1 MKSLI
6 FFFFL
11 LFTCQMQAQF
21 FIKGKVID
29 SETHQPLERATV
41 TLTRDSS
48 STIYK
53 YDLTDPKGCFSFSV
67 SENNTWTVH
76 VTYLGYQK
84 ESQPVQK
91 GKGMT
96 FQLKPE
102 AISLKEVE
110 IKGGRIYG
118 RQDTVKYDLSRFTS
132 GKEQNIKEALKRL
145 PGIDVNEQSGE
156 IRYNGKAISQFT
168 VEGMDVSGGRYN
180 QVTENLKADAVKDA
194 EVIEHF
200 QPIRSLRNKMPSDKV
215 ALNLTLKPEIR
226 SRWLLTLQAA
236 GGYGDQMLYNGKLNA
251 LQLARER
258 QGIYLYKADQTGKDL
273 STELQQLISDNQNF
287 LTPTD
292 VPTFINQPTFSFPL
306 EKQRLMD
313 NITHLASVNRLYRK
327 NEEQQS
333 RFTFHYLYDEQ
344 HRNQGTQEIYY
355 YPSDTIHVAQA
366 QDYSL
371 YTHQAQAS
379 YNYERN
385 GTRSFF
391 RNLLEA
397 HGTWGH
403 SQENLHGNRELTQNL
418 QTNNLQLTNQLNLLT
433 TRKQTTSGF
442 RSFFR
447 YTYHPT
453 TLQFAQVNQSLGLQQ
468 AYMDNQGY
476 CQWKK
481 NGMTF
486 GITGGIQGEWLLL
499 HQTTNFSSPQFKLYA
514 TPMWMWERN
523 TFRLTVSA
531 NAAYLRKTNPQ
542 YTDLRISPTAS
553 LYWQFSP
560 RWELITRAQ
569 LQQKNEEA
577 TAYYPYSYW
586 QNYRTVASFSS
597 HVPEFQNQLYSF
609 YLTYKRTVHEFFW
622 SLSGS
627 YWNQKNQQLT
637 HSEYR
642 DSIFFLTTWEVPNH
656 NRSYSLTSLLSKGF
670 YNWNLKTSLETQLIH
685 SEGKQAGQGS
695 IQNYCYTQLV
705 LTPKINWTPLS
716 WLNTSYLASL
726 TCNRSLIGRNNNLPA
741 LWNIRQ
747 QIYLEIGNSTYQIRL
762 TGEHYYNQLDE
773 NHHQHVWL
781 ADAETS
787 YIKNKWR
794 FSMSLCN
801 LFNQKEYRYTT
812 YSAIQQYTSWIKMR
826 PREILVSI
834 QYQGS
839 T

>member
-226 SRWLLTLQAA
+226 SRWLLTLQTA

-251 LQLARER
+251 LQLAREQ

-453 TLQFAQVNQSLGLQQ
+453 TLQFVQVNQSLGLQQ

-481 NGMTF
+481 NGMIF

-597 HVPEFQNQLYSF
+597 HAPEFQNQLYSF

-726 TCNRSLIGRNNNLPA
+726 TCNRSLIGENNNLPA

-834 QYQGS
+834 QYQL
-839 T
+839 

>member
-11 LFTCQMQAQF
+11 LFTYQMQAQF

-226 SRWLLTLQAA
+226 SRWLLTLQTA

-251 LQLARER
+251 LQLAREQ

-453 TLQFAQVNQSLGLQQ
+453 TLQFVQVNQSLGLQQ

-726 TCNRSLIGRNNNLPA
+726 TCNRSFIGGNNNLPA

-834 QYQGS
+834 QYQL
-839 T
+839 

>member
-11 LFTCQMQAQF
+11 LFTCRMQAQF
-21 FIKGKVID
+21 LIKGKVID
-29 SETHQPLERATV
+29 NETHQPLELATV

-48 STIYK
+48 STVYK
-53 YDLTDPKGCFSFSV
+53 YALTDPKGCFSFSV
-67 SENNTWTVH
+67 SENISWTVH

-84 ESQPVQK
+84 ESLPVQK
-91 GKGMT
+91 GKEMI

-118 RQDTVKYDLSRFTS
+118 RQDTVKYNLSRFTS
-132 GKEQNIKEALKRL
+132 GKEQSIKEALKKL
-145 PGIDVNEQSGE
+145 PGIDINEQSGE

-180 QVTENLKADAVKDA
+180 QITENLKADAVKDA

-215 ALNLTLKPEIR
+215 ALNLTLKPEVR

-236 GGYGDQMLYNGKLNA
+236 GGYGDPILYNGKLNA
-251 LQLARER
+251 LQLAHER
-258 QGIYLYKADQTGKDL
+258 QGIYLYKTDQTGKDL

-292 VPTFINQPTFSFPL
+292 VPTFIDQPTFSFPL
-306 EKQRLMD
+306 EKQRLMA
-313 NITHLASVNRLYRK
+313 NTTHLASVNRLYRK

-355 YPSDTIHVAQA
+355 YPSDTIHIAQA

-371 YTHQAQAS
+371 YTHQAQAT

-397 HGTWGH
+397 HGTWSH
-403 SQENLHGNRELTQNL
+403 SQESLYGNRELTQSL
-418 QTNNLQLTNQLNLLT
+418 QTNSLQLTNQLNLLT
-433 TRKQTTSGF
+433 TREHTTSGF

-447 YTYHPT
+447 YAHQPT
-453 TLQFAQVNQSLGLQQ
+453 TLQFAQVNQSFGLQQ
-468 AYMDNQGY
+468 VYMDNQAY
-476 CQWKK
+476 HQWKK
-481 NGMTF
+481 NEMTF
-486 GITGGIQGEWLLL
+486 GITGGVQGEWLLL
-499 HQTTNFSSPQFKLYA
+499 HQTTNFSSPQFKIYV

-523 TFRLTVSA
+523 TLRLTVSA
-531 NAAYLRKTNPQ
+531 DAAYLKKNNPQ
-542 YTDLRISPTAS
+542 YTDLRISPTVS

-560 RWELITRAQ
+560 RWELITCAQ

-586 QNYRTVASFSS
+586 QNYRTVVSFSS
-597 HVPEFQNQLYSF
+597 HVPELQDQLYSF

-627 YWNQKNQQLT
+627 YWNRKNQQQT

-642 DSIFFLTTWEVPNH
+642 DSIFSLTTWEVPNH
-656 NRSYSLTSLLSKGF
+656 NRSYSLTNLLSKGF
-670 YNWNLKTSLETQLIH
+670 YDWNLKTSLETQLIH

-695 IQNYCYTQLV
+695 IQNYRYTQLM

-716 WLNTSYLASL
+716 WFNTTYLASL
-726 TCNRSLIGRNNNLPA
+726 TCNRSLIGESNNLPA

-747 QIYLEIGNSTYQIRL
+747 RIYLEIGNSTYQIRL

-773 NHHQHVWL
+773 YHHQHV
-781 ADAETS
+781 
-787 YIKNKWR
+787 
-794 FSMSLCN
+794 
-801 LFNQKEYRYTT
+801 
-812 YSAIQQYTSWIKMR
+812 
-826 PREILVSI
+826 
-834 QYQGS
+834 
-839 T
+839 

>member
-11 LFTCQMQAQF
+11 LFTCRMQAQF
-21 FIKGKVID
+21 LIKGKVID

-226 SRWLLTLQAA
+226 SRWLLTLQTA

-251 LQLARER
+251 LQLAREQ

-397 HGTWGH
+397 HGTWEH

-481 NGMTF
+481 NGMIF

-726 TCNRSLIGRNNNLPA
+726 TCNRSLIGENNNLPA

-834 QYQGS
+834 QYQL
-839 T
+839 

>member
-21 FIKGKVID
+21 LIKGKVID
-29 SETHQPLERATV
+29 NETHQPLERATV

-53 YDLTDPKGCFSFSV
+53 YTLTDPKGCFSFSV

-91 GKGMT
+91 GIGMI

-102 AISLKEVE
+102 TISLKEVE

-145 PGIDVNEQSGE
+145 PGIDINEQSGE

-180 QVTENLKADAVKDA
+180 QITENLKADAVKDA

-215 ALNLTLKPEIR
+215 ALNLTLKPEVR
-226 SRWLLTLQAA
+226 SHWLLTLQAT
-236 GGYGDQMLYNGKLNA
+236 GGYGDQILYNGKLNA

-292 VPTFINQPTFSFPL
+292 VPTFIDQPTFSFPL

-313 NITHLASVNRLYRK
+313 NTTHQASVNRLHRK

-355 YPSDTIHVAQA
+355 YPSDTIHITQA

-371 YTHQAQAS
+371 YTHQAQAT

-397 HGTWGH
+397 HGTWGY
-403 SQENLHGNRELTQNL
+403 SQENLQGNRELTQSL
-418 QTNNLQLTNQLNLLT
+418 QTNSLQLTNQLNLLT
-433 TRKQTTSGF
+433 TREHTTSGF

-447 YTYHPT
+447 YTYQPT
-453 TLQFAQVNQSLGLQQ
+453 TLQFTQVNQSFGLQQ
-468 AYMDNQGY
+468 AYTDNQGY
-476 CQWKK
+476 YQWKK

-486 GITGGIQGEWLLL
+486 GIAGGVQGEWLLL

-531 NAAYLRKTNPQ
+531 DAAYLRKTNPQ
-542 YTDLRISPTAS
+542 YTDLRISPTVS
-553 LYWQFSP
+553 LYWQFNS

-586 QNYRTVASFSS
+586 QNYRTIVSFSS
-597 HVPEFQNQLYSF
+597 HVPELQDQLYSF

-627 YWNQKNQQLT
+627 YWNRKKQQLT

-642 DSIFFLTTWEVPNH
+642 DSIFTLTTWEVPNH

-670 YNWNLKTSLETQLIH
+670 YDWNLKTSLETQLIH
-685 SEGKQAGQGS
+685 SEGEQAGQGS
-695 IQNYCYTQLV
+695 IQNYRYTQLM

-716 WLNTSYLASL
+716 WFNTTYLASL
-726 TCNRSLIGRNNNLPA
+726 TCNRSLIGEGNNLPA

-747 QIYLEIGNSTYQIRL
+747 RIYLEIGNSTYQIRL

-773 NHHQHVWL
+773 NHHQHIWL
-781 ADAETS
+781 ADAEVS
-787 YIKNKWR
+787 CIKDKWR
-794 FSMSLCN
+794 FSMGLCN

-834 QYQGS
+834 QYQL
-839 T
+839 

>member
-826 PREILVSI
+826 PTEILVSI
-834 QYQGS
+834 QYQL
-839 T
+839 

>member
-226 SRWLLTLQAA
+226 SRWLLTLQTA

-251 LQLARER
+251 LQLAREQ

-447 YTYHPT
+447 YAHQPT
-453 TLQFAQVNQSLGLQQ
+453 TLQFAQVNQSFGLQQ
-468 AYMDNQGY
+468 VYMDNQAY
-476 CQWKK
+476 HQWKK
-481 NGMTF
+481 NEMTF
-486 GITGGIQGEWLLL
+486 GITGGVQGEWLLL
-499 HQTTNFSSPQFKLYA
+499 HQTTNFSSPQFKIYV

-523 TFRLTVSA
+523 TLRLTVSA

-726 TCNRSLIGRNNNLPA
+726 TCNRSLIGENNNLPA

-781 ADAETS
+781 ADAEAS
-787 YIKNKWR
+787 YIKDKWR

-834 QYQGS
+834 QYQL
-839 T
+839 

>member
-29 SETHQPLERATV
+29 SETYQPLERATV

-834 QYQGS
+834 QYQL
-839 T
+839 

>member
-11 LFTCQMQAQF
+11 LFTCRMQAQF
-21 FIKGKVID
+21 LIKGKVID
-29 SETHQPLERATV
+29 NETHQPLELATV

-48 STIYK
+48 STVYK
-53 YDLTDPKGCFSFSV
+53 YALTDPKGCFSFSV
-67 SENNTWTVH
+67 SENISWTVH

-84 ESQPVQK
+84 ESLPVQK
-91 GKGMT
+91 GKEMI

-118 RQDTVKYDLSRFTS
+118 RQDTVKYNLSRFTS
-132 GKEQNIKEALKRL
+132 GKEQSIKEALKKL
-145 PGIDVNEQSGE
+145 PGIDINEQSGE

-180 QVTENLKADAVKDA
+180 QITENLKADAVKDA

-215 ALNLTLKPEIR
+215 ALNLTLKPAVR

-236 GGYGDQMLYNGKLNA
+236 GGYGDPILYNGKLNA

-258 QGIYLYKADQTGKDL
+258 QGIYLYKTDQTGNDL

-292 VPTFINQPTFSFPL
+292 VPTFIDQPTFSFPL
-306 EKQRLMD
+306 EKQRLMA
-313 NITHLASVNRLYRK
+313 NTTHLASVNRLYRK

-355 YPSDTIHVAQA
+355 YPSDTIHIAQA

-371 YTHQAQAS
+371 YTHQAQAT

-397 HGTWGH
+397 HGTWSH
-403 SQENLHGNRELTQNL
+403 SQESLYGNRELTQSL
-418 QTNNLQLTNQLNLLT
+418 QTNSLQLTNQLNLLT
-433 TRKQTTSGF
+433 TREHTTSGF

-447 YTYHPT
+447 YAHQPT
-453 TLQFAQVNQSLGLQQ
+453 TLQFAQVNQSFGLQQ
-468 AYMDNQGY
+468 VYMDNQAY
-476 CQWKK
+476 HQWKK
-481 NGMTF
+481 NEMTF
-486 GITGGIQGEWLLL
+486 GITGGVQGEWLLL
-499 HQTTNFSSPQFKLYA
+499 HQTTNFSSPQFKIYV

-523 TFRLTVSA
+523 TLRLTVSA
-531 NAAYLRKTNPQ
+531 DAAYLKKNNPQ
-542 YTDLRISPTAS
+542 YTDLRISPTVS

-560 RWELITRAQ
+560 RWELITCAQ

-586 QNYRTVASFSS
+586 QNYRTVVSFSS
-597 HVPEFQNQLYSF
+597 HVPELQDQLYSF

-627 YWNQKNQQLT
+627 YWNRKNQQLT

-642 DSIFFLTTWEVPNH
+642 DSIFSLTTWEVPNH

-670 YNWNLKTSLETQLIH
+670 YDWNLKTSLETQLIH

-695 IQNYCYTQLV
+695 IQNYRYTQLM

-716 WLNTSYLASL
+716 WFNTTYLASL
-726 TCNRSLIGRNNNLPA
+726 TCNRSLIGESNNLPA

-747 QIYLEIGNSTYQIRL
+747 RIYLEIGNSTYQIRL

-781 ADAETS
+781 ADAEAS
-787 YIKNKWR
+787 YIKDKWR

-801 LFNQKEYRYTT
+801 LFNQKEYRHTT

-834 QYQGS
+834 QYQL
-839 T
+839 

>member
-6 FFFFL
+6 FFFFQ

-226 SRWLLTLQAA
+226 SRWLLTLQTA

-313 NITHLASVNRLYRK
+313 NITHLASVNHLYRK

-622 SLSGS
+622 SLTGS

-726 TCNRSLIGRNNNLPA
+726 TCNRSLIGGNNNLPA

-781 ADAETS
+781 ADAEAS
-787 YIKNKWR
+787 YIKDKWR
-794 FSMSLCN
+794 FSMTLCN

-834 QYQGS
+834 QYQL
-839 T
+839 

>member
-21 FIKGKVID
+21 LIKGKVID
-29 SETHQPLERATV
+29 NETHQPLELATV

-48 STIYK
+48 STVYK
-53 YDLTDPKGCFSFSV
+53 YALTDPKGCFSFSV
-67 SENNTWTVH
+67 SENISWTVH

-84 ESQPVQK
+84 ESLPVQK
-91 GKGMT
+91 GKEMI

-118 RQDTVKYDLSRFTS
+118 RQDTVKYNLSRFTS
-132 GKEQNIKEALKRL
+132 RKEQSIKEALKKL
-145 PGIDVNEQSGE
+145 PGIDINEQSGE

-180 QVTENLKADAVKDA
+180 QITENLKADAVKDA

-215 ALNLTLKPEIR
+215 ALNLTLKPEVR

-236 GGYGDQMLYNGKLNA
+236 GGYGDPILYNGKLNA
-251 LQLARER
+251 LQLAHER
-258 QGIYLYKADQTGKDL
+258 QGIYLYKTDQTGKDL

-292 VPTFINQPTFSFPL
+292 VPTFIDQPTFSFPL
-306 EKQRLMD
+306 EKQRLMA
-313 NITHLASVNRLYRK
+313 NTTHLASVNRLYRK

-355 YPSDTIHVAQA
+355 YPSDTIHIAQA

-371 YTHQAQAS
+371 YTHQAQAT

-397 HGTWGH
+397 HGTWSH
-403 SQENLHGNRELTQNL
+403 SQESLYGNRELTQSL
-418 QTNNLQLTNQLNLLT
+418 QTNSLQLTNQLNLLT
-433 TRKQTTSGF
+433 TREHTTSGF

-447 YTYHPT
+447 YAHQPT
-453 TLQFAQVNQSLGLQQ
+453 TLQFAQVNQSFGLQQ
-468 AYMDNQGY
+468 VYMDNQAY
-476 CQWKK
+476 HQWKK
-481 NGMTF
+481 NEMTF
-486 GITGGIQGEWLLL
+486 GITGGVQGEWLLL
-499 HQTTNFSSPQFKLYA
+499 HQTTNFSSPQFKIYV

-523 TFRLTVSA
+523 TLRLTVSA
-531 NAAYLRKTNPQ
+531 DAAYLKKNNPQ
-542 YTDLRISPTAS
+542 YTDLRISPTVS

-560 RWELITRAQ
+560 RWELITHAQ

-586 QNYRTVASFSS
+586 QNYRTVVSFSS
-597 HVPEFQNQLYSF
+597 HVPELQDQLYSF

-642 DSIFFLTTWEVPNH
+642 DSIFSLTTWEVPNH

-670 YNWNLKTSLETQLIH
+670 YDWNLKTSLETQLIH

-695 IQNYCYTQLV
+695 IQNYRYTQLM
-705 LTPKINWTPLS
+705 LTPKINWTPFS
-716 WLNTSYLASL
+716 WFNTTYLASL
-726 TCNRSLIGRNNNLPA
+726 TCNRSLIGEGNNLPA

-747 QIYLEIGNSTYQIRL
+747 RIYLEIGNSTYQIRL

-781 ADAETS
+781 ADAEAS
-787 YIKNKWR
+787 YIKDKWR

-801 LFNQKEYRYTT
+801 LFNQKEYRHTT

-834 QYQGS
+834 QYQL
-839 T
+839 

>member
-11 LFTCQMQAQF
+11 LFTCRMQAQF
-21 FIKGKVID
+21 LIKGKVID
-29 SETHQPLERATV
+29 NETHQPLELATV

-48 STIYK
+48 STVYK
-53 YDLTDPKGCFSFSV
+53 YALTDPKGCFSFSV
-67 SENNTWTVH
+67 SENISWTVH

-84 ESQPVQK
+84 ESLPVQK
-91 GKGMT
+91 GKEMI

-118 RQDTVKYDLSRFTS
+118 RQDTVKYNLSRFTS
-132 GKEQNIKEALKRL
+132 GKEQSIKEALKKL
-145 PGIDVNEQSGE
+145 PGIDINEQSGE

-180 QVTENLKADAVKDA
+180 QITENLKADAVKDA

-215 ALNLTLKPEIR
+215 ALNLTLKPEVR

-236 GGYGDQMLYNGKLNA
+236 GGYGDQILYNGKLNA

-292 VPTFINQPTFSFPL
+292 VPTFIDQPTFSFPL

-313 NITHLASVNRLYRK
+313 NTTHLASVNRLHRK

-355 YPSDTIHVAQA
+355 YPSDTIHIAQT

-371 YTHQAQAS
+371 YTHQAQAT

-397 HGTWGH
+397 HGVWSH
-403 SQENLHGNRELTQNL
+403 SQENLHGNRELTQSL
-418 QTNNLQLTNQLNLLT
+418 QTNSLQLTNQLNLLT
-433 TRKQTTSGF
+433 TREHTTSGF

-447 YTYHPT
+447 YAHQPT
-453 TLQFAQVNQSLGLQQ
+453 TLQFAQVNQSFGLQQ
-468 AYMDNQGY
+468 VYMDNQAY
-476 CQWKK
+476 HQWKK
-481 NGMTF
+481 NEMTF
-486 GITGGIQGEWLLL
+486 GITGGVQGEWLLL
-499 HQTTNFSSPQFKLYA
+499 HQTTNFSSPQFKIYV

-523 TFRLTVSA
+523 TLRLTVSA
-531 NAAYLRKTNPQ
+531 DAAYLKKNNPQ
-542 YTDLRISPTAS
+542 YTDLRISPTVS

-560 RWELITRAQ
+560 RWELITCAQ

-586 QNYRTVASFSS
+586 QNYRTVVSFSS
-597 HVPEFQNQLYSF
+597 HVPELQDQLYSF

-627 YWNQKNQQLT
+627 YWNRKNQQLT

-642 DSIFFLTTWEVPNH
+642 DSIFSLTTWEVPNH

-670 YNWNLKTSLETQLIH
+670 YDWNLKTSLETQLIH

-695 IQNYCYTQLV
+695 IQNYRYTQLM

-716 WLNTSYLASL
+716 WFNTTYLASL
-726 TCNRSLIGRNNNLPA
+726 TCNRSLIGESNNLPA

-747 QIYLEIGNSTYQIRL
+747 RIYLEIGNSTYQIRL

-773 NHHQHVWL
+773 YHHQHVWL
-781 ADAETS
+781 ADAEAS
-787 YIKNKWR
+787 YIKDKWR

-801 LFNQKEYRYTT
+801 LFNQKEYRHTT

-834 QYQGS
+834 QYQL
-839 T
+839 

>member
-226 SRWLLTLQAA
+226 SRWLLTLQPA

-251 LQLARER
+251 LQLAREQ

-481 NGMTF
+481 NGMIF

-726 TCNRSLIGRNNNLPA
+726 TCNRSLIGENNNLPA

-834 QYQGS
+834 QYQL
-839 T
+839 

>member
-11 LFTCQMQAQF
+11 LFTCRMQAQF
-21 FIKGKVID
+21 LIKGKVID
-29 SETHQPLERATV
+29 NETHQPLELATV

-48 STIYK
+48 STVYK
-53 YDLTDPKGCFSFSV
+53 YALTDPKGCFSFSV
-67 SENNTWTVH
+67 SENISWTVH

-84 ESQPVQK
+84 ESLPVQK
-91 GKGMT
+91 GKEMI

-118 RQDTVKYDLSRFTS
+118 RQDTVKYNLSRFTS
-132 GKEQNIKEALKRL
+132 GKEQSIKEALKKL
-145 PGIDVNEQSGE
+145 PGIDINEQSGE

-180 QVTENLKADAVKDA
+180 QITENLKADAVKDA

-215 ALNLTLKPEIR
+215 ALNLTLKPAVR

-236 GGYGDQMLYNGKLNA
+236 GGYGDPILYNGKLNA

-258 QGIYLYKADQTGKDL
+258 QGIYLYKTDQTGNDL

-292 VPTFINQPTFSFPL
+292 VPTFIDQPTFSFPL
-306 EKQRLMD
+306 EKQRLMA
-313 NITHLASVNRLYRK
+313 NTTHLASVNRLYRK

-355 YPSDTIHVAQA
+355 YPSDTIHIAQA

-371 YTHQAQAS
+371 YTHQAQAT

-397 HGTWGH
+397 HGTWSH
-403 SQENLHGNRELTQNL
+403 SQESLYGNRELTQSL
-418 QTNNLQLTNQLNLLT
+418 QTNSLQLTNQLNLLT
-433 TRKQTTSGF
+433 TREHTTSGF

-447 YTYHPT
+447 YAHQPT
-453 TLQFAQVNQSLGLQQ
+453 TLQFAQVNQSFGLQQ
-468 AYMDNQGY
+468 VYMDNQTY
-476 CQWKK
+476 HQWKK
-481 NGMTF
+481 NEMTF
-486 GITGGIQGEWLLL
+486 GITGGVQGEWLLL
-499 HQTTNFSSPQFKLYA
+499 HQTTNFSSPQFKIYV

-523 TFRLTVSA
+523 TLRLTVSA
-531 NAAYLRKTNPQ
+531 DAAYLKKNNPQ
-542 YTDLRISPTAS
+542 YIDLRISPTVS

-560 RWELITRAQ
+560 RWELITHAQ

-586 QNYRTVASFSS
+586 QNYRTVVSFSS
-597 HVPEFQNQLYSF
+597 HVPELQDQLYSF

-642 DSIFFLTTWEVPNH
+642 DSIFSLTTWEVPNH

-670 YNWNLKTSLETQLIH
+670 YDWNLKTSLETQLIH

-695 IQNYCYTQLV
+695 IQNYRYTQLM
-705 LTPKINWTPLS
+705 LTPKINWTPFS
-716 WLNTSYLASL
+716 WFNTTYLASL
-726 TCNRSLIGRNNNLPA
+726 TCNRSLIGEGNNLPA

-747 QIYLEIGNSTYQIRL
+747 RIYLEIGNSTYQIRL

-781 ADAETS
+781 ADAEAS
-787 YIKNKWR
+787 YIKDKWR

-801 LFNQKEYRYTT
+801 LFNQKEYRHTT

-834 QYQGS
+834 QYQL
-839 T
+839 

>member
-11 LFTCQMQAQF
+11 LCTCQMQAQF

-132 GKEQNIKEALKRL
+132 GKEQSIKEALKRL

-273 STELQQLISDNQNF
+273 STELRQLISDNQNF

-726 TCNRSLIGRNNNLPA
+726 TCNRSLIGGNNNLPA

-834 QYQGS
+834 QYQL
-839 T
+839 

>member
-11 LFTCQMQAQF
+11 LFTCQMQAQSL
-21 FIKGKVID
+21 IKGKVID
-29 SETHQPLERATV
+29 NETHQPLERAAV

-48 STIYK
+48 STVYK
-53 YDLTDPKGCFSFSV
+53 YALTDPKGCFSFSV
-67 SENNTWTVH
+67 SEDAAWTVH

-84 ESQPVQK
+84 ENRPAQK
-91 GKGMT
+91 GKEMT

-132 GKEQNIKEALKRL
+132 GKEQNIKEALKKL

-180 QVTENLKADAVKDA
+180 QITENLKADAVEKA

-215 ALNLTLKPEIR
+215 ALNLKLKPEVR

-258 QGIYLYKADQTGKDL
+258 QGIYLYKADHTGKDL
-273 STELQQLISDNQNF
+273 STELQQLTTDNQNF

-292 VPTFINQPTFSFPL
+292 APTFIDQPTFSFPL
-306 EKQRLMD
+306 EKQRLM
-313 NITHLASVNRLYRK
+313 NNTTHLASVNRLYRK

-355 YPSDTIHVAQA
+355 YPTDTIHIAQA
-366 QDYSL
+366 QNYSL
-371 YTHQAQAS
+371 YTHQAQAT

-397 HGTWGH
+397 YGVWSH
-403 SQENLHGNRELTQNL
+403 SQENLHGNRELTQRL
-418 QTNNLQLTNQLNLLT
+418 QTNSLQLTNQMNLLT
-433 TRKQTTSGF
+433 THEHATSGF
-442 RSFFR
+442 RSFCR
-447 YTYHPT
+447 YTYQPT
-453 TLQFAQVNQSLGLQQ
+453 TLHFAQVNQSFGLQQ

-476 CQWKK
+476 YQWKK

-486 GITGGIQGEWLLL
+486 GITGGIQGEWLSLY
-499 HQTTNFSSPQFKLYA
+499 QTVNFSSPQFKLYA
-514 TPMWMWERN
+514 IPMWMWERN
-523 TFRLTVSA
+523 AFRLTVSA
-531 NAAYLRKTNPQ
+531 DAAYLRKTNPQ

-560 RWELITRAQ
+560 RWELTARAQ
-569 LQQKNEEA
+569 FQQKNEEV

-586 QNYRTVASFSS
+586 QNYRTMVSFSPR
-597 HVPEFQNQLYSF
+597 VPELQDQLYSF

-627 YWNQKNQQLT
+627 YWNRKNPQLV
-637 HSEYR
+637 HSEYQ
-642 DSIFFLTTWEVPNH
+642 DSIFTLTTWEVPNR

-670 YNWNLKTSLETQLIH
+670 YDWHLKTSLETQLLY

-695 IQNYCYTQLV
+695 VQNYRYTQLT
-705 LTPKINWTPLS
+705 LTPKIDWSPLS
-716 WLNTSYLASL
+716 WFNATYLATL
-726 TCNRSLIGRNNNLPA
+726 TCNRSRIGEENSLPA
-741 LWNIRQ
+741 LWDIRQ
-747 QIYLEIGNSTYQIRL
+747 KINLEIGNRTFLVRL
-762 TGEHYYNQLDE
+762 IGEHYYNQLDK
-773 NHHQHVWL
+773 NNHQHVWL
-781 ADAETS
+781 ADAEAS
-787 YIKNKWR
+787 YIKDKWR

-812 YSAIQQYTSWIKMR
+812 YSTIQQYTSWIKMR

-834 QYQGS
+834 QYQL
-839 T
+839 

>member
-21 FIKGKVID
+21 LIKGKVID
-29 SETHQPLERATV
+29 NETHQPLEKATV

-53 YDLTDPKGCFSFSV
+53 YTLTDPKGCFSFSV

-102 AISLKEVE
+102 TISLKEVE

-145 PGIDVNEQSGE
+145 PGIDINEQSGE

-366 QDYSL
+366 QNYSL

-726 TCNRSLIGRNNNLPA
+726 TCNRSLIGGNNNLPA

-834 QYQGS
+834 QYQL
-839 T
+839 

>member
-371 YTHQAQAS
+371 YTHQPQAS

-726 TCNRSLIGRNNNLPA
+726 TCNRSLIGGNNNLPA

-834 QYQGS
+834 QYQL
-839 T
+839 

>member
-226 SRWLLTLQAA
+226 SRWLLTLQTA

-251 LQLARER
+251 LQLAREQ

-597 HVPEFQNQLYSF
+597 HVPEFQNQLYSC

-834 QYQGS
+834 QYQL
-839 T
+839 

>member
-145 PGIDVNEQSGE
+145 PGIDINEQSGE

-226 SRWLLTLQAA
+226 SRWLLTLQTA
-236 GGYGDQMLYNGKLNA
+236 GGYGNQMLYNGKLNA
-251 LQLARER
+251 LQLAREQ

-453 TLQFAQVNQSLGLQQ
+453 TLQFVQVNQSLGLQQ

-597 HVPEFQNQLYSF
+597 HVPEFQNQLYSC

-726 TCNRSLIGRNNNLPA
+726 TCNRSLIGGNNNLPA

-834 QYQGS
+834 QYQL
-839 T
+839 

>member
-499 HQTTNFSSPQFKLYA
+499 HQTTNFSSLQFKLYA

-656 NRSYSLTSLLSKGF
+656 NRSYSFTSLLSKGF

-726 TCNRSLIGRNNNLPA
+726 TCNRSLIGGNNNLPA

-834 QYQGS
+834 QYQL
-839 T
+839 

>member
-29 SETHQPLERATV
+29 SETRQPLERATV

-215 ALNLTLKPEIR
+215 ALNLTLKPELR
-226 SRWLLTLQAA
+226 SRWLLTLQTA

-251 LQLARER
+251 LQLAREQ

-481 NGMTF
+481 NGMIF

-685 SEGKQAGQGS
+685 SEGKQAGQGT

-726 TCNRSLIGRNNNLPA
+726 TCNRSLIGENNNLPA

-834 QYQGS
+834 QYQL
-839 T
+839 

>member
-6 FFFFL
+6 FVFFL
-11 LFTCQMQAQF
+11 LFTCRMQAQF
-21 FIKGKVID
+21 LIKGKVID
-29 SETHQPLERATV
+29 NETHQPLELATV

-48 STIYK
+48 STVYK
-53 YDLTDPKGCFSFSV
+53 YALTDPKGCFSFSV
-67 SENNTWTVH
+67 SENISWTVH

-84 ESQPVQK
+84 ESLSVQK
-91 GKGMT
+91 GKEMI

-118 RQDTVKYDLSRFTS
+118 RQDTVKYNLSRFTS
-132 GKEQNIKEALKRL
+132 GKEQSIKEALKKL
-145 PGIDVNEQSGE
+145 PGIDINEQSGE

-180 QVTENLKADAVKDA
+180 QITENLKVDAVKDA

-215 ALNLTLKPEIR
+215 ALNLTLKPEVR

-236 GGYGDQMLYNGKLNA
+236 GGYGDPILYNGKLNA
-251 LQLARER
+251 LQLAHER
-258 QGIYLYKADQTGKDL
+258 QGIYLYKTDQTGKDL

-292 VPTFINQPTFSFPL
+292 VPTFIDQPTFSFPL
-306 EKQRLMD
+306 EKQRLMA
-313 NITHLASVNRLYRK
+313 NTTHLASVNRLYRK
-327 NEEQQS
+327 SEEQQS

-355 YPSDTIHVAQA
+355 YPSDTIHIAQA

-371 YTHQAQAS
+371 YTHQAQAT

-397 HGTWGH
+397 HGTWSH
-403 SQENLHGNRELTQNL
+403 SQESLYGNRELTQSL
-418 QTNNLQLTNQLNLLT
+418 QTNSLQLTNQLNLLT
-433 TRKQTTSGF
+433 TREHTTSGF

-447 YTYHPT
+447 YAHQPT
-453 TLQFAQVNQSLGLQQ
+453 TLQFAQVNQSFGLQQ
-468 AYMDNQGY
+468 VYMDNQAY
-476 CQWKK
+476 HQWKK
-481 NGMTF
+481 NEMTF
-486 GITGGIQGEWLLL
+486 GITEGVQGEWLLL
-499 HQTTNFSSPQFKLYA
+499 HQTTNFSSPQFKIYV

-523 TFRLTVSA
+523 TLRLTVSA
-531 NAAYLRKTNPQ
+531 DAAYLKKNNPQ
-542 YTDLRISPTAS
+542 YTDLRISPTVS

-560 RWELITRAQ
+560 RWELITCAQ

-586 QNYRTVASFSS
+586 QNYRTVVSFSS
-597 HVPEFQNQLYSF
+597 HVPELQDQLYSF

-627 YWNQKNQQLT
+627 YWSRKNQQLT

-642 DSIFFLTTWEVPNH
+642 DSIFSLTTWEVPNH

-670 YNWNLKTSLETQLIH
+670 YDWNLKTSLETQLIH

-695 IQNYCYTQLV
+695 IQNYRYTQLM

-716 WLNTSYLASL
+716 WFNTTYLASL
-726 TCNRSLIGRNNNLPA
+726 TCNRSLIGESNNLPA

-747 QIYLEIGNSTYQIRL
+747 RIYLEIGNSTYQIRL

-773 NHHQHVWL
+773 YHHQHVWL
-781 ADAETS
+781 ADAEAS
-787 YIKNKWR
+787 YIKDKWR

-801 LFNQKEYRYTT
+801 LFNQKEYRHTT

-834 QYQGS
+834 QYQL
-839 T
+839 

>member
-481 NGMTF
+481 NG
-486 GITGGIQGEWLLL
+486 GIQGEWLLL

-834 QYQGS
+834 QYQL
-839 T
+839 

>member
-215 ALNLTLKPEIR
+215 ALDLTLKPEIR

-834 QYQGS
+834 QYQL
-839 T
+839 

>member
-11 LFTCQMQAQF
+11 LFTCRMQAQF
-21 FIKGKVID
+21 LIKGKVID
-29 SETHQPLERATV
+29 NETHQPLELATV

-48 STIYK
+48 STVYK
-53 YDLTDPKGCFSFSV
+53 YALTDPKGCFSFSV
-67 SENNTWTVH
+67 SENISWTVH

-84 ESQPVQK
+84 ESLPVQK
-91 GKGMT
+91 GKEMI

-118 RQDTVKYDLSRFTS
+118 RQDTVKYNLSRFTS
-132 GKEQNIKEALKRL
+132 GKEQSIKEALKKL
-145 PGIDVNEQSGE
+145 PGIDINEQSGE

-180 QVTENLKADAVKDA
+180 QITENLKADAVKDA

-215 ALNLTLKPEIR
+215 ALNLTLKPEVR

-236 GGYGDQMLYNGKLNA
+236 GGYGDPILYNGKLNA
-251 LQLARER
+251 LQLAHER
-258 QGIYLYKADQTGKDL
+258 QGIYLYKTDQTGKDL

-292 VPTFINQPTFSFPL
+292 VPTFIDQPTFSFPL
-306 EKQRLMD
+306 EKQRLMA
-313 NITHLASVNRLYRK
+313 NTTHLASVNRLYRK

-355 YPSDTIHVAQA
+355 YPSDTIHIAQA

-371 YTHQAQAS
+371 YTHQAQAT

-397 HGTWGH
+397 HGTWSH
-403 SQENLHGNRELTQNL
+403 SQESLYGNRELTQSL
-418 QTNNLQLTNQLNLLT
+418 QTNSLQLTNQLNLLT
-433 TRKQTTSGF
+433 TREHTTSGF

-447 YTYHPT
+447 YAHQPT
-453 TLQFAQVNQSLGLQQ
+453 TLQFAQVNQSFGLQQ
-468 AYMDNQGY
+468 VYMDNQAY
-476 CQWKK
+476 HQWKK
-481 NGMTF
+481 NEMTF
-486 GITGGIQGEWLLL
+486 GITGGVQGEWLLL
-499 HQTTNFSSPQFKLYA
+499 HQTTNFSSPQFKIYV

-523 TFRLTVSA
+523 TLRLTVSA
-531 NAAYLRKTNPQ
+531 DAAYLKKNNPQ
-542 YTDLRISPTAS
+542 YTDLRISPTVS

-560 RWELITRAQ
+560 RWELITCAQ

-577 TAYYPYSYW
+577 TPYSYW
-586 QNYRTVASFSS
+586 QNYRTVVSFSS
-597 HVPEFQNQLYSF
+597 HVPELQDQLYSF

-627 YWNQKNQQLT
+627 YWNRKNQQLT

-642 DSIFFLTTWEVPNH
+642 DSIFSLTTWEVPNH

-670 YNWNLKTSLETQLIH
+670 YDWNLKTSLETQLIH

-695 IQNYCYTQLV
+695 IQNYRYTQLM

-716 WLNTSYLASL
+716 WFNTTYLASL
-726 TCNRSLIGRNNNLPA
+726 TCNRSLIGEGNNLPA

-747 QIYLEIGNSTYQIRL
+747 RIYLEIGNSTYQIRL

-773 NHHQHVWL
+773 NHHQHIWL
-781 ADAETS
+781 ADAEVS
-787 YIKNKWR
+787 CIKDKWR
-794 FSMSLCN
+794 FSMGLCN
-801 LFNQKEYRYTT
+801 LFNQKKYRYTT

-834 QYQGS
+834 QYQL
-839 T
+839 

>member
-226 SRWLLTLQAA
+226 SRWLLTLQTA

-251 LQLARER
+251 LQLAREQ

-481 NGMTF
+481 NGMIF

-726 TCNRSLIGRNNNLPA
+726 TCNRSLIGENNNLPA

-834 QYQGS
+834 QYQL
-839 T
+839 

>member
-11 LFTCQMQAQF
+11 LFTCRMQAQF
-21 FIKGKVID
+21 LIKGKVID
-29 SETHQPLERATV
+29 NETHQPLELATV

-48 STIYK
+48 STVYK
-53 YDLTDPKGCFSFSV
+53 YALTDPKGCFSFSV
-67 SENNTWTVH
+67 SENISWTVH

-84 ESQPVQK
+84 ESLPVQK
-91 GKGMT
+91 GKEMI

-118 RQDTVKYDLSRFTS
+118 RQDTVKYNLSRFTS
-132 GKEQNIKEALKRL
+132 GKEQSIKEALKKL
-145 PGIDVNEQSGE
+145 PGIDINEQSGE

-215 ALNLTLKPEIR
+215 ALNLTLKPEVR

-236 GGYGDQMLYNGKLNA
+236 GGYGDPILYNGKLNA
-251 LQLARER
+251 LQLAHER
-258 QGIYLYKADQTGKDL
+258 QGIYLYKTDQTGKDL

-292 VPTFINQPTFSFPL
+292 VPTFIDQPTFSFPL
-306 EKQRLMD
+306 EKQRLMA
-313 NITHLASVNRLYRK
+313 NTTHLASVNRLYRK

-355 YPSDTIHVAQA
+355 YPSDTIHIAQA

-481 NGMTF
+481 NGMIF

-499 HQTTNFSSPQFKLYA
+499 HQTTNFSSPLFKLYA

-726 TCNRSLIGRNNNLPA
+726 TCNRSLIGENNNLPA

-747 QIYLEIGNSTYQIRL
+747 RIYLEIGNSTYQIRL

-834 QYQGS
+834 QYQL
-839 T
+839 

>member
-21 FIKGKVID
+21 FIKGQVID

-215 ALNLTLKPEIR
+215 ALNLTLKPELR
-226 SRWLLTLQAA
+226 SRWLLTLQTA

-251 LQLARER
+251 LQLAREQ

-481 NGMTF
+481 NGMIF

-726 TCNRSLIGRNNNLPA
+726 TCNRSLIGENNNLPA

-834 QYQGS
+834 QYQL
-839 T
+839 

>member
-226 SRWLLTLQAA
+226 SRWLLTLQTA

-251 LQLARER
+251 LQLAREQ
-258 QGIYLYKADQTGKDL
+258 QGIYLYKVDQTGKDL

-726 TCNRSLIGRNNNLPA
+726 TCNRSLIGENNNLPA

-834 QYQGS
+834 QYQL
-839 T
+839 

>member
-21 FIKGKVID
+21 LIKGKVID
-29 SETHQPLERATV
+29 NETHQPLERAAI

-48 STIYK
+48 RTVYK
-53 YDLTDPKGCFSFSV
+53 YALSDPKGCFSFSI
-67 SENNTWTVH
+67 SENAAWTVH

-84 ESQPVQK
+84 ESRPVQK
-91 GKGMT
+91 GKKMT
-96 FQLKPE
+96 IQLKPK

-118 RQDTVKYDLSRFTS
+118 GQDTVKYDLSRFTS
-132 GKEQNIKEALKRL
+132 GKEQNIKEALKKL

-180 QVTENLKADAVKDA
+180 QVTENLKADAVKSA

-215 ALNLTLKPEIR
+215 ALNLTLKPEVR

-292 VPTFINQPTFSFPL
+292 VPTFIEQPTFSFPL

-313 NITHLASVNRLYRK
+313 NTTHLVSVNRLYRK

-333 RFTFHYLYDEQ
+333 HFTFHYLYNKQ

-355 YPSDTIHVAQA
+355 YPTDTIHIAQA

-371 YTHQAQAS
+371 YTHQAQAT

-385 GTRSFF
+385 GTQSFF
-391 RNLLEA
+391 RNLLKA
-397 HGTWGH
+397 HGAWSH
-403 SQENLHGNRELTQNL
+403 SQENLHGNRELTQCL
-418 QTNNLQLTNQLNLLT
+418 QTNSLQLTNQLNLLT
-433 TRKQTTSGF
+433 TREHTTSGF

-447 YTYHPT
+447 YACQPT
-453 TLQFAQVNQSLGLQQ
+453 TLQFAQVNQLLGLQQ

-486 GITGGIQGEWLLL
+486 GITGGIQGEWLCL
-499 HQTTNFSSPQFKLYA
+499 HQTTNFSSPQFKLYT

-523 TFRLTVSA
+523 TFRLTISVD
-531 NAAYLRKTNPQ
+531 AAYLRKTNPQ

-553 LYWQFSP
+553 LYWQFNP
-560 RWELITRAQ
+560 RWELITHAQ
-569 LQQKNEEA
+569 IQQKNEEA
-577 TAYYPYSYW
+577 PAYYPYFYW
-586 QNYRTVASFSS
+586 QNYRTLVSFSS
-597 HVPEFQNQLYSF
+597 HIPELQDQLYSF
-609 YLTYKRTVHEFFW
+609 HLTYKRTVHEFFW

-627 YWNQKNQQLT
+627 YWIRKNQQLT
-637 HSEYR
+637 HSGYR
-642 DSIFFLTTWEVPNH
+642 NSIFTLTTWEVPNH
-656 NRSYSLTSLLSKGF
+656 NRSYSLTSLLSKGI
-670 YNWNLKTSLETQLIH
+670 YAWNLKTSLETQLVH
-685 SEGKQAGQGS
+685 SEGEQAGQGS
-695 IQNYCYTQLV
+695 IQNYRYTQLM

-716 WLNTSYLASL
+716 WFNTTYLASF
-726 TCNRSLIGRNNNLPA
+726 TCNRSLIGEGNNLPA
-741 LWNIRQ
+741 LCNIRQ
-747 QIYLEIGNSTYQIRL
+747 RIHLEIGNSTYQIHL
-762 TGEHYYNQLDE
+762 IGEHYYNQLDE
-773 NHHQHVWL
+773 NYHQHVWL
-781 ADAETS
+781 ADAEVS
-787 YIKNKWR
+787 YIKDKWR

-812 YSAIQQYTSWIKMR
+812 YSSIQQYTSWIKMR
-826 PREILVSI
+826 PREILISI
-834 QYQGS
+834 QYQL
-839 T
+839 

>member
-215 ALNLTLKPEIR
+215 ALNLTLKPELR
-226 SRWLLTLQAA
+226 SRWLLTLQTA

-251 LQLARER
+251 LQLAREQ

-481 NGMTF
+481 NGMIF

-685 SEGKQAGQGS
+685 SEGKQAGQGT

-726 TCNRSLIGRNNNLPA
+726 TCNRSLIGENNNLPA

-781 ADAETS
+781 ADAEAS
-787 YIKNKWR
+787 YIKDKWR
-794 FSMSLCN
+794 FSMTLCN

-834 QYQGS
+834 QYQL
-839 T
+839 

>member
-333 RFTFHYLYDEQ
+333 HFTFHYLYDEQ

-834 QYQGS
+834 QYQL
-839 T
+839 

>member
-84 ESQPVQK
+84 ESQPAQK
-91 GKGMT
+91 LKGLT

-226 SRWLLTLQAA
+226 SRWLLTLQTA

-453 TLQFAQVNQSLGLQQ
+453 TLQFVQVNQSLGLQQ

-597 HVPEFQNQLYSF
+597 HVPEFQNQLYSC

-726 TCNRSLIGRNNNLPA
+726 TCNRSLIGGNNNLPA

-762 TGEHYYNQLDE
+762 TGEHYYSQLDE

-834 QYQGS
+834 QYQL
-839 T
+839 